1 MKKRPHATL
10 AEPDRKTSR
19 RVTVIALT
27 GPFGSGSTTCA
38 EILKDRLGYTIIRLS
53 DAIRKVW
60 TAENPKKT
68 PARSDLQALGNRM
81 RRDSANPGEL
91 ARLAVEELRARPD
104 ADRIVIDGVRN
115 VGEVESLRDSFG
127 RNFFLFAVECPA
139 SDRFGRL
146 KSVYG
151 QDLTRFAEDNERDRD
166 QEDAFGQ
173 QVELCVDAA
182 DALLTNDDSVTQ
194 RTLRDKVVEFVR
206 LVTGEVPRYPHPH
219 EILMNLAYSS
229 SHGSKCL
236 KRQVGA
242 VLVKASPLVMGGVV
256 GQGFNENPTGTAPC
270 VEEPRYGA
278 KPKESVPGRC
288 FRDMVR
294 HESYVSLA
302 ERKARC
308 PSCGEQLK
316 APAVEVPPWH
326 CEACSSNLDRFF
338 WPERAMSLCTAVHA
352 ETAALMAAGERARG
366 STLYS
371 TTFPCFQC
379 AEKIAHAGVKA
390 VVYNE
395 PYPDVRAAERLQ
407 ISKIDVVRFEGI
419 RSGRFD
425 EIFSRA
431 RPYIARQ
438 RAAMPKVST

>member
-1 MKKRPHATL
+1 VKKRARPTV
-10 AEPDRKTSR
+10 AEPGRNATKRMTI
-19 RVTVIALT
+19 IALT

-68 PARSDLQALGNRM
+68 PARSDLQALGNRI
-81 RRDSANPGEL
+81 RGDSANPGEL
-91 ARLAVEELRARPD
+91 ARLAIEGLRVRP
-104 ADRIVIDGVRN
+104 ALDRIVIDGVRN
-115 VGEVESLRDSFG
+115 IGEIETLRDGFG
-127 RNFFLFAVECPA
+127 RGFFLFALECPA

-146 KSVYG
+146 RSVYG
-151 QDLTRFAEDNERDRD
+151 QDLTLFSEDNERDRD

-182 DALLTNDDSVTQ
+182 DVLLTNDDSVTQ
-194 RTLRDKVVEFVR
+194 RILRDKVVESVR
-206 LVTGEVPRYPHPH
+206 LVTGEVPRYPYPH

-242 VLVKASPLVMGGVV
+242 VLVNAPPLAMGDVV

-278 KPKESVPGRC
+278 VPKESIPGRC

-302 ERKARC
+302 KRRARC
-308 PSCGEQLK
+308 PSCGERLK
-316 APAVEVPPWH
+316 VPTVEVPPWH
-326 CEACSSNLDRFF
+326 CGACGSNLDRFF

-379 AEKIAHAGVKA
+379 AEKITHAGVKA

-407 ISKIDVVRFEGI
+407 ISKVNVVRFEGI

-438 RAAMPKVST
+438 RAVPKVSA